1 MKTKQI
7 ILIAFATLLFFG
19 CKSIKEI
26 QYIDRVHETIKT
38 DSIYKYEKDTMTI
51 KVNGDSTFITK
62 WSTKIDYKFKY
73 INKTDTVTKTNV
85 LTKTITTKRIIPIAT
100 FFLFI
105 FYFLKRT
112 LHFSPEAPSGSELV
126 VALAPD

>member
-19 CKSIKEI
+19 CKPIKEI

-51 KVNGDSTFITK
+51 KVKGDSTFITK
-62 WSTKIDYKFKY
+62 WSTKIDYKIKY

-85 LTKTITTKRIIPIAT
+85 LTKTVTEIKEKKVTAWIGRIDWVLIGAALLYGIYRLLKLLKIIP
-100 FFLFI
+100 
-105 FYFLKRT
+105 
-112 LHFSPEAPSGSELV
+112 
-126 VALAPD
+126 